1 MEETVQLT
9 IPARWLE
16 ELSIDQDELRQA
28 VMLGLSQLRR
38 QREEQDIA
46 RQVVQALLSTG
57 RVRRLPSAPDEDEP
71 DTVRR
76 EPLKLPGMPLSEILI
91 AQRRGE
97 L

>member
-28 VMLGLSQLRR
+28 LMLCVAQLRQ
-38 QREEQDIA
+38 QRVEKDVA
-46 RQVVQALLSTG
+46 HRVVQVLLSTG
-57 RVRRLPSAPDEDEP
+57 RVRRLPDAPDKDESEP
-71 DTVRR
+71 TRR
-76 EPLKLPGMPLSEILI
+76 EPLKLPGKPLSEILI
-91 AQRRGE
+91 AQRRGK